1 MPPKK
6 KQKVTPI
13 VITDVK
19 VNLIP
24 RRTCLVQ
31 SDFCI
36 QFKITLSDKCCNGG
50 KIITVTSNKELW
62 GSEEA
67 DEKYYAMEI
76 KALTLSALEH
86 HKENTI
92 NNGK

>member
-6 KQKVTPI
+6 KYKMIPI

-24 RRTCLVQ
+24 GKTCLVQ
-31 SDFCI
+31 SNFHL
-36 QFKITLSDKCCNGG
+36 QFKITLPDKCCNGA

-62 GSEEA
+62 ESEEA
-67 DEKYYAMEI
+67 DGKYYAMEI
-76 KALTLSALEH
+76 KALTLSALER
-86 HKENTI
+86 HKANTI